1 MSGGVRTA
9 VLTLTVILTNVLGNF
24 CLSWGLKRPGPDM
37 TGVPEALRMFLSPWV
52 IAGILLLIVWTLAR
66 MALLSWADLSFV
78 LPVTALGYPLS
89 AVMGR
94 ILLDEQISP
103 QRWAG
108 TLLIL
113 GGFVLVGRTTPK
125 TT

>member
-1 MSGGVRTA
+1 MSGGIRTA
-9 VLTLTVILTNVLGNF
+9 VLTFIVILTNVLGNF
-24 CLSWGLKRPGPDM
+24 FLSWGLKRPMPAADY
-37 TGVPEALRMFLSPWV
+37 VPPALGMFLSPWV
-52 IAGILLLIVWTLAR
+52 IAGIVLLIAWTLSR

-78 LPVTALGYPLS
+78 LPVTALGYPLA

-94 ILLDEQISP
+94 VFLDEQISP

-113 GGFVLVGRTTPK
+113 AGFVLVGHTAPK